1 MLPWI
6 FFWLAF
12 CCGERFAP
20 QYSAA
25 TVVHAA
31 TGLPILAP
39 NAFASIYGK
48 ELAYTKRA
56 IASTDLDGGLLP
68 TVLPGTGVRVLVDG
82 LAAPIWYVSPTQIN
96 FLVPGILQ
104 NKPSVKVLVS
114 LDARAGPEVE
124 CRLVPLAP
132 GLFALDPETVIA
144 TRLDGALIR
153 DSSPA
158 APGMDIVLYATG
170 LGPTIPDT
178 PYRQIARAAAPL
190 LHRPDFQVLLNGSPV
205 PNDRIRYAGA
215 APQFAGLYQINL
227 WLPEN
232 TPANPEIQLRIN
244 GASSPPGLHLPLR

>member
-1 MLPWI
+1 VLPWI

-31 TGLPILAP
+31 TALPVLAP
-39 NAFASIYGK
+39 NTFASIYGK
-48 ELAYTKRA
+48 ELAYTTRA
-56 IASTDLDGGLLP
+56 LASADLDGGQLP

-82 LAAPIWYVSPTQIN
+82 LAAPVWYVSPTQIN

-114 LDARAGPEVE
+114 LDGKVGPEVE

-178 PYRQIARAAAPL
+178 PYRQVARGAAPL
-190 LHRPDFQVLLNGSPV
+190 LLRPEFQVLLNGAPV
-205 PNDRIRYAGA
+205 PDQRIRYAGA

-232 TPANPEIQLRIN
+232 TPANPQIQLRIS
-244 GASSPPGLHLPLR
+244 GAMSPSGLHLPLR